1 MTITVAELMTRGVH
15 VMAPDDSLD
24 LAARLMDD
32 LNVGAMPVCQEER
45 LLGIVTDRDIVV
57 RGIARNRPVDRTPV
71 SDVMSQPV
79 RFCFDDQPVNEV
91 LPEMRQAQIR
101 RLPVL
106 DRRRRLVGMLSLA
119 DLATKADPQA
129 AAAVLAAV
137 SEPAEPDRP
146 ALPQRRVA

>member
-119 DLATKADPQA
+119 DLATKADPPA

>member
-1 MTITVAELMTRGVH
+1 MTTTVAELMTRGVH

-32 LNVGAMPVCQEER
+32 LNVGALPVCQEDM

-57 RGIARNRPVDRTPV
+57 RGIARNRPVERTPV
-71 SDVMSQPV
+71 SDVMSEHV

-106 DRRRRLVGMLSLA
+106 DRQRRLVGMLSLA
-119 DLATKADPQA
+119 DLATKGSPQA
-129 AAAVLAAV
+129 AALLLAAV

-146 ALPQRRVA
+146 AMPHRRVA

>member
-1 MTITVAELMTRGVH
+1 MTTTVAELMTRGVH

-32 LNVGAMPVCQEER
+32 LNVGAMPVRQADM

-71 SDVMSQPV
+71 SDVMSEHV

-106 DRRRRLVGMLSLA
+106 DRQRRLVGMLSLA
-119 DLATKADPQA
+119 DLATKASPQA

-146 ALPQRRVA
+146 AMPQRRVA